1 MAKKK
6 KSKENNTNIGYS
18 VELIGLILILIGII
32 GFGFGFIGSLIK
44 KFAMFLAGT
53 WWMLVLIFLIVL
65 GVYML
70 YKRKMPKF
78 TTQKLIGIYIFIIIL
93 LVASHFEFL
102 NQETSPQ
109 KILSAT
115 YNNFMERISTI
126 GANNALETNGT
137 TSIVIGGGFIGA
149 LFISLLYGLFGKTGS
164 IVILVV
170 LCIFAAVLTFNI
182 NLSEIFKKIIGI
194 FKRQKK
200 VEDSE
205 DIPISTADTIKPLAD
220 SNEPIKK
227 KEEKIVITSM
237 EELKQKPIE
246 QESLESKNKHVET

>member
-6 KSKENNTNIGYS
+6 KSKENSGSIGYS

-53 WWMLVLIFLIVL
+53 WWMLVLIFLIIL

-102 NQETSPQ
+102 NQESTPQ
-109 KILSAT
+109 EIITAT

-149 LFISLLYGLFGKTGS
+149 IFISLLYGLFGKTGS
-164 IVILVV
+164 IVILVI
-170 LCIFAAVLTFNI
+170 LAIFASVLTFNV
-182 NLSEIFKKIIGI
+182 NLSEIFKKIFGL
-194 FKRQKK
+194 FKRKR
-200 VEDSE
+200 
-205 DIPISTADTIKPLAD
+205 
-220 SNEPIKK
+220 KK
-227 KEEKIVITSM
+227 KLMMKKYLLVLQMI
-237 EELKQKPIE
+237 
-246 QESLESKNKHVET
+246 

>member
-78 TTQKLIGIYIFIIIL
+78 TTQK
-93 LVASHFEFL
+93 
-102 NQETSPQ
+102 
-109 KILSAT
+109 
-115 YNNFMERISTI
+115 
-126 GANNALETNGT
+126 
-137 TSIVIGGGFIGA
+137 
-149 LFISLLYGLFGKTGS
+149 
-164 IVILVV
+164 
-170 LCIFAAVLTFNI
+170 
-182 NLSEIFKKIIGI
+182 IIGI
-194 FKRQKK
+194 
-200 VEDSE
+200 
-205 DIPISTADTIKPLAD
+205 
-220 SNEPIKK
+220 
-227 KEEKIVITSM
+227 
-237 EELKQKPIE
+237 
-246 QESLESKNKHVET
+246 